1 MKKLFT
7 PKSLLLYVLTILV
20 FLIGGSIVA
29 ALTGAGKNQGLA
41 GGAIVLFYGV
51 ISAFIALIISLFIAY
66 KANDK
71 TIVAINKTLGVIC
84 LIIVSYIVYK
94 QITVDDKKE
103 NPVKEVKPH
112 KPTAPAAILF
122 KTISYE
128 EYELPQQ
135 NSESPMGMG
144 FFKPNFYEHPVLYF
158 YGNLNLEKP
167 VNDHPSYDSITFKR
181 NEYDQFEIATAPPWL
196 VPQHLKLDYGILYFK
211 VQSVSR
217 DFIEITVNAKSN
229 RTTYV
234 DRNAG
239 KILYWPEFLLGIH
252 SVEFIPGMEQ
262 TVRVK
267 PLDFAGEVITPFQ
280 FMRPMVIQG
289 NWMLVELKD
298 GNFKKIGEGWIR
310 WRNNEQLLIKYS
322 LLS

>member
-20 FLIGGSIVA
+20 FLVGGSVVA

-51 ISAFIALIISLFIAY
+51 ISAFIALIISLLIAY

-71 TIVAINKTLGVIC
+71 TIVAINKILGIIC
-84 LIIVSYIVYK
+84 LIIVSYFVYK
-94 QITVDDKKE
+94 RITVDEKKE
-103 NPVKEVKPH
+103 NPVKEVKPL

-135 NSESPMGMG
+135 NSESPIGMG

-158 YGNLNLEKP
+158 YGNLNLEKS
-167 VNDHPSYDSITFKR
+167 VMEHPPYDSVTFKR
-181 NEYDQFEIATAPPWL
+181 TEYGEFEIATAPPWL
-196 VPQHLKLDYGILYFK
+196 VPDHLKLDYGILFFRI
-211 VQSVSR
+211 QSVNR
-217 DFIEITVNAKSN
+217 DFVEITVNTKSS
-229 RTTYV
+229 RTTFV
-234 DRNAG
+234 NRNDG
-239 KILYWPEFLLGIH
+239 TILYWPEFLLKVH
-252 SVEFIPGMEQ
+252 SVEFILGKEQ

-267 PLDFAGEVITPFQ
+267 PLDFAGEEITSFQ
-280 FMRPMVIQG
+280 FMRSIVIKG
-289 NWMLVELKD
+289 NWMKVELQD
-298 GNFKKIGEGWIR
+298 GDFKKVGDGWIR
-310 WRNNEQLLIKYS
+310 WRDEEQLLIKYS